1 MYKSASLLFFG
12 WCWNCFVQIW
22 IITRTISCRWE
33 EHGMHISDQEEG
45 KDTATPLCYMQL
57 AWYNMIKFS
66 LKGTGVCIWTI
77 SFAFSSNK
85 REREM
90 PGEGTSLV
98 IHLEFENLLI
108 SGSQTFSLFCY
119 KTCDRC
125 TNASSANCHLYHH
138 WHHKLQHH
146 HTWPPFLHWFCY
158 CFKFQST
165 LVPLPF
171 ILHYDL
177 TASITISK
185 CSQIWCSCI
194 PGHWVQP
201 PPPAD
206 ETWASYLVRSKWQLD
221 SRLCGR
227 FCWKDG
233 GMLPV
238 FITLVVNPLRGKM

>member
-1 MYKSASLLFFG
+1 
-12 WCWNCFVQIW
+12 
-22 IITRTISCRWE
+22 
-33 EHGMHISDQEEG
+33 
-45 KDTATPLCYMQL
+45 MQL
-57 AWYNMIKFS
+57 AWYNYDYIF
-66 LKGTGVCIWTI
+66 LKRHRLCIWTI
-77 SFAFSSNK
+77 YFAFSSNK
-85 REREM
+85 GEREKEREM

-125 TNASSANCHLYHH
+125 TNVSSARWHLHPH
-138 WHHKLQHH
+138 WLHKLQHR
-146 HTWPPFLHWFCY
+146 HTWPPYLHRFCY
-158 CFKFQST
+158 CFEFQSP
-165 LVPLPF
+165 LVPLLF
-171 ILHYDL
+171 IPHYDF

-185 CSQIWCSCI
+185 CCQIWCSRI

-206 ETWASYLVRSKWQLD
+206 ETWASYLLRSKWQLD
-221 SRLCGR
+221 SRVCGR

-238 FITLVVNPLRGKM
+238 LITNVILLFYKNIK